1 MSYNSLIIEFLSEEL
16 PPINLENNIGL
27 AFAEAIYQ
35 QLSGFLTSESTLE
48 HFITPR
54 RFGCIIKG
62 IDYQQK
68 SQMIAR
74 KGPAIAH
81 ALKEGIATPALLGF
95 AKSCATTWENLE
107 QRSDGYFYFNSMVA
121 GKNLDMVIEDAITQA
136 LKKIH
141 IAKAMRWG
149 NFEHQFVR
157 PLHNLV
163 VMFNQQVIECNI
175 LGLQSNA
182 VTSGHRFMAKQ
193 PIQLDHAESY
203 LETMLQ
209 QGKVVANFARR
220 RDLIQQQLTQQAN
233 QLGLKIQPIDGLLN
247 EVTALVEWPEVLLGC
262 FEERF
267 LQVPQECLILS
278 MAKNQKYF
286 ALLDQ
291 NNKLTNKFL
300 FVSNL
305 KSTNPQVIVEGNQK
319 VLTARLADAEFFY
332 QFDLRTPFN
341 QFINKLT
348 NVVYHNQLGTQAQRI
363 KRLANI
369 ASQIAPLLGV
379 DNQLAAHCATLLK
392 ADLVTEMVGEFPELQ
407 GVIGNYY
414 ALASGESPQV
424 AQAIEQ
430 HYYPRFSG
438 DNLPQ
443 TNLAVVMALSDKLE
457 ALVGMWGI
465 GLIPS
470 GDKDPYALRRAAL
483 GIIRILLTHKLDLTT
498 LLNLTLNSFTE
509 VNLAPATTSQVAQ
522 FIYQRLA
529 NYLTSVENYS
539 AKVVSAVLSAPV
551 LELTEII
558 NIAEAFSNWVTHQ
571 ANTNLFEA
579 NKRIENILKKN
590 THELDLS
597 NGINP
602 QLFNS
607 YESELYTKAHQ
618 IDSGLAI
625 NDYLVALSTLA
636 QPLTEFFANVMVMDE
651 NLVIRSNRL
660 NLLAFL
666 ASKFNHYGKLAELA

>member
-1 MSYNSLIIEFLSEEL
+1 
-16 PPINLENNIGL
+16 
-27 AFAEAIYQ
+27 
-35 QLSGFLTSESTLE
+35 
-48 HFITPR
+48 
-54 RFGCIIKG
+54 
-62 IDYQQK
+62 
-68 SQMIAR
+68 
-74 KGPAIAH
+74 
-81 ALKEGIATPALLGF
+81 
-95 AKSCATTWENLE
+95 
-107 QRSDGYFYFNSMVA
+107 
-121 GKNLDMVIEDAITQA
+121 
-136 LKKIH
+136 
-141 IAKAMRWG
+141 
-149 NFEHQFVR
+149 
-157 PLHNLV
+157 
-163 VMFNQQVIECNI
+163 
-175 LGLQSNA
+175 
-182 VTSGHRFMAKQ
+182 
-193 PIQLDHAESY
+193 
-203 LETMLQ
+203 
-209 QGKVVANFARR
+209 
-220 RDLIQQQLTQQAN
+220 
-233 QLGLKIQPIDGLLN
+233 
-247 EVTALVEWPEVLLGC
+247 
-262 FEERF
+262 
-267 LQVPQECLILS
+267 
-278 MAKNQKYF
+278 
-286 ALLDQ
+286 
-291 NNKLTNKFL
+291 
-300 FVSNL
+300 
-305 KSTNPQVIVEGNQK
+305 
-319 VLTARLADAEFFY
+319 
-332 QFDLRTPFN
+332 
-341 QFINKLT
+341 
-348 NVVYHNQLGTQAQRI
+348 
-363 KRLANI
+363 
-369 ASQIAPLLGV
+369 
-379 DNQLAAHCATLLK
+379 
-392 ADLVTEMVGEFPELQ
+392 
-407 GVIGNYY
+407 
-414 ALASGESPQV
+414 
-424 AQAIEQ
+424 
-430 HYYPRFSG
+430 
-438 DNLPQ
+438 
-443 TNLAVVMALSDKLE
+443 
-457 ALVGMWGI
+457 MWGI